1 MRNTQAILLL
11 AENVLF
17 FLAVLLLPT
26 QLGKHFWPQSAFI
39 YSLKID
45 YLSPTIYFWDLLVL
59 LLLTVAGFNLLRL
72 KKKISLNKP
81 FAILL
86 GIFFLSLL
94 PSLLGSLNPEAGLV
108 QIKDY
113 LSSGL
118 FGLYIAGRD
127 SVRIRKFLFPALIIS
142 FIFIC
147 ALGLMQFLL
156 GRSLGFWVLGERDF
170 SVTTPLVAKFN
181 YYDKIFLRPYSTF
194 SHPNLFGGFL
204 MVTMPL
210 VLYGLPK
217 VFRKI
222 ALILGLLGC
231 ATVLV
236 TFSRPALILLAVYF
250 LVIYRKYWKLM
261 LITLVL
267 LSPLVVVRFISIFTF
282 DTLAILRRQ
291 ELQEYSVELFKRHI
305 WSGTGVNNFVNALA
319 IDKILVG
326 TSRFLQP
333 VHNIFLLILS
343 ETGLI
348 GLAGFLLMFLTSVY
362 KNIKN
367 SNYLSRILLASLLS
381 ITFLGLFDHYF
392 ITLPQGQRVL
402 FLILGLSFR
411 KSSVN
416 IG

>member
-1 MRNTQAILLL
+1 M
-11 AENVLF
+11 LF

-81 FAILL
+81 FALLL

-94 PSLLGSLNPEAGLV
+94 PSLAGSLNPEAGLV

-113 LSSGL
+113 LSAGL

-127 SVRIRKFLFPALIIS
+127 SVRIRKFLFPALVIS

-147 ALGLMQFLL
+147 ALGLLQFLL
-156 GRSLGFWVLGERDF
+156 GRSLGFWLLGERDF

-267 LSPLVVVRFISIFTF
+267 LSPLVVVRFVSIFTF
-282 DTLAILRRQ
+282 DSLAILRRQ

-367 SNYLSRILLASLLS
+367 DNYLSRILLASLLS

>member
-1 MRNTQAILLL
+1 MRNTQAILLQT
-11 AENVLF
+11 EKVLF

-59 LLLTVAGFNLLRL
+59 LLLTVAGFNLLLL
-72 KKKISLNKP
+72 KRKFKINKS

-86 GIFFLSLL
+86 AIFFLTLI
-94 PSLLGSLNPEAGLV
+94 PSFKDSLNPEAGLV
-108 QIKDY
+108 LVKDY
-113 LSSGL
+113 LSAGL
-118 FGLYIAGRD
+118 FGLYVAGRD
-127 SVRIRKFLFPALIIS
+127 QATIKKILFPALILS

-147 ALGLMQFLL
+147 SLALLQFLF

-194 SHPNLFGGFL
+194 SHPNLLGGFL
-204 MVTMPL
+204 IVIMPL
-210 VLYGLPK
+210 VIYGLPK
-217 VFRKI
+217 VFKKT

-236 TFSRPALILLAVYF
+236 TFSRPALVLLAVYF

-267 LSPLVVVRFISIFTF
+267 LSPLVVVRFVSIFTF

-291 ELQEYSVELFKRHI
+291 ELQEYSVELFRRHI
-305 WSGTGVNNFVNALA
+305 WAGTGVNNFVNALA
-319 IDKILVG
+319 VDKVLVG

-343 ETGLI
+343 ETGII
-348 GLAGFLLMFLTSVY
+348 GFAGFLAMFLTSIY

>member
-1 MRNTQAILLL
+1 MRNTQSILQIT
-11 AENVLF
+11 ESVLF

-59 LLLTVAGFNLLRL
+59 LLLTVAGFNLLRQ

-113 LSSGL
+113 LSASL
-118 FGLYIAGRD
+118 FGLYIAGKD
-127 SVRIRKFLFPALIIS
+127 SVRIRKLLFPALIIS

-147 ALGLMQFLL
+147 ALGLLQFLL

-261 LITLVL
+261 LVTLVL
-267 LSPLVVVRFISIFTF
+267 LSPLVVVRFVSIFTF

-367 SNYLSRILLASLLS
+367 DNYLSRILLASLLS